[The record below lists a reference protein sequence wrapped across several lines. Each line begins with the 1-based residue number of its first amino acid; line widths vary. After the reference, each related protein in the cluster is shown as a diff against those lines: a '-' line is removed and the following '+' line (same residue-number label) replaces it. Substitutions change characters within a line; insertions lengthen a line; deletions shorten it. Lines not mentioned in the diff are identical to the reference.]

1 MGRES
6 ATWGFF
12 FDSCCPFATPLSQK
26 KYVDSLHASL
36 SASRYFA
43 SGWSD
48 REKKR
53 VQKKPP
59 CLPSTLM
66 FKQAL
71 MQSLLAL
78 QCFCSLSAYFRL
90 ALPGWLYRLFFLLFP
105 PSYSSSNKGFRPL
118 QVGRMNYPRASS
130 WSKI

>member
-1 MGRES
+1 MG
-6 ATWGFF
+6 GGGGIF
-12 FDSCCPFATPLSQK
+12 FDSCCPFSTPLSPK
-26 KYVDSLHASL
+26 KYVDSLYASL
-36 SASRYFA
+36 RASRYFA
-43 SGWSD
+43 SGWID
-48 REKKR
+48 RERKR
-53 VQKKPP
+53 EQKKNSPP

-105 PSYSSSNKGFRPL
+105 PLVFKQQQGVSASA
-118 QVGRMNYPRASS
+118 GRSDELPEGI
-130 WSKI
+130 KLK